1 MAAGKRSKG
10 QGRCALCK
18 NIRELQKSHLLPA
31 ALYRRM
37 RTENDANPNP
47 VMMTRKISRQTSQQ
61 LKAYLLCQ
69 ECERRFNASGE
80 TWVLARYFH
89 ENKFLL
95 HDILMS
101 ATPIWPNRNISVFA
115 AKKIP
120 SIKVRKLVYFASSVF
135 WRASVHSWKFWGVP
149 VNIDLGKRYE
159 EEFRQ
164 YLLGAADFPNNAVI
178 WVSVCASRES
188 HPSFNFPAGKRIDT
202 YHHYHF
208 AIPGIVFDLFVGGV
222 IPLASR
228 RMCTLR
234 SQENF
239 IYLSEKVDERI
250 MSDIVKSFGRT
261 SGV

>member
-1 MAAGKRSKG
+1 MAAGKRNKV

-31 ALYRRM
+31 AIYRRM

-47 VMMTRKISRQTSQQ
+47 VMMTRKVSRQTSQE
-61 LKAYLLCQ
+61 LKVYLLCQ
-69 ECERRFNASGE
+69 ECEQRFNANGE
-80 TWVLARYFH
+80 TWVLACYFH

-101 ATPIWPNRNISVFA
+101 VTPIWLNQNISVFA
-115 AKKIP
+115 ANKIP

-135 WRASVHSWKFWGVP
+135 WRASVHSWKFRGVP

-164 YLLGAADFPNNAVI
+164 YLLGTADFPNNAVI
-178 WVSVCASRES
+178 WVSVCASREPLTS
-188 HPSFNFPAGKRIDT
+188 ASFPAGKRTDT

-222 IPLASR
+222 IPPNRR

-239 IYLSEKVDERI
+239 ICLSEKVDERI
-250 MSDIVKSFGRT
+250 LSDIVKSFGRT